1 MLELK
6 EFLNEPKI
14 EKTKLY
20 QRLQC
25 SKNEALIL
33 KELCKSYVCAS
44 ASVSAFSLLVGLF
57 GEKDYVYLDYLE
69 DLKGLIKR
77 GFVTSGSGFFKN
89 IDSNKLSNSKL
100 VLLQSE
106 LSLSQ
111 YFLDFI
117 DSKTSFKVPKI
128 KAYGAYL
135 EYLRDEFLKV
145 ELYEKLSFARH
156 SEYYAV
162 LKSHIKEFEKYI
174 KECLKLSKFHNVLN
188 AIFKEHSLNAKE
200 QILFLAL
207 LKEEYTLSH
216 ENSST
221 REQNALLNL
230 ISENELELRQNKKLL
245 EDDSKLLNLIEYD
258 EYLNAF
264 GELSKSFFI
273 SDEVLER
280 VINSPTKQNQKL
292 KLESLVK
299 EQEIFELIEPNIDIN
314 DIIMPENTKE
324 LLSNILKQKDKKVL
338 ERLSLWGIKSSK
350 NIEAKII
357 FYGPPGTGKTM
368 SAFGVA
374 KAMKKAVLS
383 FDCSK
388 ILSKWVGE
396 SEQNVRKIFD
406 TYKNIAN
413 SCKQSPILLLNEAD
427 QFLSTRIEGG
437 SGSDKM
443 HNQMQNIFLEQIER
457 FSGVL
462 IATTNFL
469 ESLDSAFSRRFD
481 LKIEFKKP
489 DFKDRLK
496 MWEKFLPQNADFEEA
511 FELETLAKYEL
522 SGAQILMVVKNTAL
536 KTAISKDGIFTMRAF
551 LESIQKELEGSLDR
565 KSTRLN
571 SSHLKLSRMPSSA

>member
-111 YFLDFI
+111 YFLDFL
-117 DSKTSFKVPKI
+117 DSKTSFEVPKI

-200 QILFLAL
+200 QILFLSL

-216 ENSST
+216 ENSAA

-551 LESIQKELEGSLDR
+551 LESIQKELEGSFD
-565 KSTRLN
+565 KS
-571 SSHLKLSRMPSSA
+571 KIVGF

>member
-57 GEKDYVYLDYLE
+57 GEKDYAYLDYLE

-111 YFLDFI
+111 YFLDFL

-188 AIFKEHSLNAKE
+188 AIFKEHALNAKE

-551 LESIQKELEGSLDR
+551 LESIQKELEGSFD
-565 KSTRLN
+565 KS
-571 SSHLKLSRMPSSA
+571 KIVGF

>member
-14 EKTKLY
+14 EKSKLY

-57 GEKDYVYLDYLE
+57 GEKDYAYLDYLE
-69 DLKGLIKR
+69 DLKSLIKR

-188 AIFKEHSLNAKE
+188 AIFKEHALNAKE

-216 ENSST
+216 ENSAA

-496 MWEKFLPQNADFEEA
+496 MWEKFLPKNADFEEA

-551 LESIQKELEGSLDR
+551 LESIQKELEGSFD
-565 KSTRLN
+565 KS
-571 SSHLKLSRMPSSA
+571 KIVGF

>member
-44 ASVSAFSLLVGLF
+44 ACASAFSLLAGLF

-77 GFVTSGSGFFKN
+77 GFITSGSGFFKN

-135 EYLRDEFLKV
+135 EYLRDEFLRV

-188 AIFKEHSLNAKE
+188 AIFKEHTLNAKE

-216 ENSST
+216 ENSVA

-496 MWEKFLPQNADFEEA
+496 MWEKFLPQNADFEET

-551 LESIQKELEGSLDR
+551 LESIQKELEGSFD
-565 KSTRLN
+565 KS
-571 SSHLKLSRMPSSA
+571 KIVGF

>member
-14 EKTKLY
+14 EKSKLY

-44 ASVSAFSLLVGLF
+44 ASVSAFSLLAGLF
-57 GEKDYVYLDYLE
+57 GEKDYAYLDYLE

-117 DSKTSFKVPKI
+117 DSKTSFEVPKI

-188 AIFKEHSLNAKE
+188 AIFKEHALNAKE

-216 ENSST
+216 ENSAA

-496 MWEKFLPQNADFEEA
+496 MWEKFLPQNADFEET

-551 LESIQKELEGSLDR
+551 LESIQKELEGSFD
-565 KSTRLN
+565 KS
-571 SSHLKLSRMPSSA
+571 KIVGF

>member
-57 GEKDYVYLDYLE
+57 GEKDYAYLDYLE
-69 DLKGLIKR
+69 DLKSLIKR

-188 AIFKEHSLNAKE
+188 AIFKEHALNTKE

-216 ENSST
+216 ENSAA

-496 MWEKFLPQNADFEEA
+496 MWEKFLPKNADFEEA

-551 LESIQKELEGSLDR
+551 LESIQKELEGSFD
-565 KSTRLN
+565 KS
-571 SSHLKLSRMPSSA
+571 KIVGF